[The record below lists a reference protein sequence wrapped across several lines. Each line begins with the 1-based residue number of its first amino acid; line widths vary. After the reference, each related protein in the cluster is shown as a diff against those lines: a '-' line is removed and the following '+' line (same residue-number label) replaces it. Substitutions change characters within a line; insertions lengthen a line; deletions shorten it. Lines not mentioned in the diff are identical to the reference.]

1 MTDAP
6 EAGSPR
12 RLSLPPPAR
21 SLSARLLVLTVL
33 FVMLAEVLIFAP
45 SVGRYRLAYL
55 EEKLATGHLGILAL
69 EASPVDMIDP
79 AVEREILA
87 HVGAYSVALKK
98 PDRPGKLMLMIEEPV
113 GGVEASF
120 DLREAGF
127 FTLIRDAIACLFPA
141 DNRVIRVVGI
151 SPKEPGV
158 EVELVMDEAPL
169 QAELRA
175 FGWRILGLSL
185 VISAITAGLVYLTL
199 IRVMVVPMR
208 RLTENMIAFRE
219 DPEDAARIVAPSGRS
234 DEIGVAERQLH
245 DLQAALRASLHQ
257 KTRLAALGI
266 AVTKI
271 NHDLRNMLS
280 TAQLLSD
287 RLAHSSDSEVRRV
300 VPTLFNAIDRAVEL
314 CGRTLDFTRE
324 GPASLDLSQ
333 VDLKALLDEV
343 GADLTAENREDRQWD
358 NCVAPGTLL
367 EADRSQ
373 LFRVFENLARNAYQA
388 GAGLVSLAAQ
398 RQDGRLE
405 IELTDNGP
413 GLSPR
418 ARERLFQPFAAST
431 RSGGS
436 GLGLAIA
443 KELLRAH
450 GGDIRLTGSDAEGTR
465 FRLSL
470 PLRQQA
476 AARRDGKR
484 TRG

>member
-1 MTDAP
+1 MT
-6 EAGSPR
+6 EARPSR

-45 SVGRYRLAYL
+45 SVGRYRLSYL

-79 AVEREILA
+79 VSEREILS
-87 HVGAYSVALKK
+87 HIGVYSVALQK
-98 PDRPGKLMLMIEEPV
+98 PERPGKLMLMIEEPV
-113 GGVEASF
+113 GGVEASY

-127 FTLIRDAIACLFPA
+127 FTLIRDAVGCLLPKS
-141 DNRVIRVVGI
+141 NRVIRVVGW
-151 SPKEPGV
+151 SPQRADTLV
-158 EVELVMDEAPL
+158 EVVMDEGPL
-169 QAELRA
+169 QDELRA

-199 IRVMVVPMR
+199 FRVMVVPMR
-208 RLTENMIAFRE
+208 RLTENMIAFRD
-219 DPEDAARIVAPSGRS
+219 DPEDGARVVKPSGRS

-245 DLQAALRASLHQ
+245 EMQKALRASLHQ

-280 TAQLLSD
+280 TAQLISD
-287 RLAHSSDSEVRRV
+287 RLAQSSDSDVRRV
-300 VPTLFNAIDRAVEL
+300 APTLFKAIDRAVEL

-324 GPASLDLSQ
+324 GPASLDLCR
-333 VDLKALLDEV
+333 VDLNALLADV
-343 GADLTAENREDRQWD
+343 GSDVTAEDPGGRQWD
-358 NCVAPGTLL
+358 NRVVPGTVV
-367 EADRSQ
+367 EADRNQ

-388 GAGLVSLAAQ
+388 GAERVTISA
-398 RQDGRLE
+398 RQQTGKIEVDLE
-405 IELTDNGP
+405 DNGS
-413 GLSPR
+413 GLTVR
-418 ARERLFQPFAAST
+418 ARERLFQPFAVST
-431 RSGGS
+431 RSGGT

-450 GGDIRLTGSDAEGTR
+450 GGDIRLKDSDASGTR
-465 FRLSL
+465 FRVVL
-470 PLRQQA
+470 PLRQKGHLRRNGRGAKTA
-476 AARRDGKR
+476 A
-484 TRG
+484 

>member
-1 MTDAP
+1 MTDNRP
-6 EAGSPR
+6 SR
-12 RLSLPPPAR
+12 RLSLPSPTR

-45 SVGRYRLAYL
+45 SVGRYRLTYL

-69 EASPVDMIDP
+69 EASPADMIDP
-79 AVEREILA
+79 GIEREILS
-87 HVGAYSVALKK
+87 HIGVYSVALQK

-113 GGVEASF
+113 GSVEASY

-127 FTLIRDAIACLFPA
+127 FTLIRDAVGCLVPEK
-141 DNRVIRVVGI
+141 NRVIRVVGW
-151 SPKEPGV
+151 SPKVPDTL
-158 EVELVMDEAPL
+158 VELVMDEAPL
-169 QAELRA
+169 QEELRA

-208 RLTENMIAFRE
+208 RLTENMIAFRD
-219 DPEDAARIVAPSGRS
+219 DPEDGARIVKPSGRS
-234 DEIGVAERQLH
+234 DEIGVAEQQLH
-245 DLQAALRASLHQ
+245 DMQGALRASLHQ

-300 VPTLFNAIDRAVEL
+300 VPTLFSAIDRAVEL

-324 GPASLDLSQ
+324 GPASLDVSR
-333 VDLKALLDEV
+333 VDMNALLDEV
-343 GADLTAENREDRQWD
+343 GSDVTAEDREGRVWD
-358 NCVAPGTLL
+358 NRVPPGTVL
-367 EADRSQ
+367 EADHHQ

-388 GAGLVSLAAQ
+388 GAGRVTVSAKQHEKA
-398 RQDGRLE
+398 LE
-405 IELTDNGP
+405 VDLEDDGP
-413 GLSPR
+413 GLSER
-418 ARERLFQPFAAST
+418 ARERLFQPFAVST
-431 RSGGS
+431 RSGGT

-450 GGDIRLTGSDAEGTR
+450 GGDVRLAESDTNGTR
-465 FRLSL
+465 FRVLL
-470 PLRQQA
+470 PLRQTVRLKRNGRRAKTA
-476 AARRDGKR
+476 A
-484 TRG
+484 